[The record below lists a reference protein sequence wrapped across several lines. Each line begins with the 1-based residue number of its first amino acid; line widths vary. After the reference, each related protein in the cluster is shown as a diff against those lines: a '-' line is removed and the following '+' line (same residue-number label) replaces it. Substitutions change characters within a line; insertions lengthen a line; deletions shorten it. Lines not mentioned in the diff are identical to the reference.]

1 MTRQNKSRQK
11 KKDNER
17 THEPTSGTYP
27 LVCCPHHSHL
37 HSSSCYKSFPPK
49 DPHLSLLLVPAH
61 SAPLTRSGK
70 KWTNDHSI
78 SPANAFHFFVTS
90 ISESVIFF
98 AGRRR
103 WYVPNYATGW
113 MAAPSWPRRPQSCPK
128 RNGDVDEASRLG
140 STGVPFGF
148 QTELES

>member
-1 MTRQNKSRQK
+1 MSARTSR
-11 KKDNER
+11 R
-17 THEPTSGTYP
+17 AAPTLWSAALITHTSTLH
-27 LVCCPHHSHL
+27 LVTKVSL
-37 HSSSCYKSFPPK
+37 LKTLSSP
-49 DPHLSLLLVPAH
+49 LLLVPAH

-103 WYVPNYATGW
+103 RYVPNYVTGW

-148 QTELES
+148 LTELES